1 MLRFGTWAELFW
13 LGLAIELLGLA
24 CPYKINSLAMGLY
37 YTWAFVVVISYGKI
51 SIILI
56 DFVE

>member
-1 MLRFGTWAELFW
+1 MRFGTWVGFFW

-24 CPYKINSLAMGLY
+24 CPYKINSLAMDLY

>member
-1 MLRFGTWAELFW
+1 MLRFGTWVGFFW
-13 LGLAIELLGLA
+13 LGLAIKLLGLA
-24 CPYKINSLAMGLY
+24 CPYKINSLAIGLY
-37 YTWAFVVVISYGKI
+37 YTWAFVVVTSYEKI